1 MISSIWSRHM
11 VNVNKDAIGGD
22 AIGTADSF
30 WAAWPLPALTFW
42 NHNWSQIRT
51 PLGHQV
57 YKIRWRNLFQLTYR
71 ETVRKEPRRK
81 AKRNILGGCNKKV
94 SYRKQTRVSI
104 HVTKN
109 LATAGGMIDPVKIF
123 LTSSLITMQN
133 LVAVSR
139 AVRAHLKDPK
149 N

>member
-1 MISSIWSRHM
+1 M

-57 YKIRWRNLFQLTYR
+57 YKIRWRYLFQLTCR

-94 SYRKQTRVSI
+94 SYRKQIARQHSCHKKFGHGRGHDRPCENFPNI
-104 HVTKN
+104 
-109 LATAGGMIDPVKIF
+109 
-123 LTSSLITMQN
+123 
-133 LVAVSR
+133 
-139 AVRAHLKDPK
+139 
-149 N
+149 